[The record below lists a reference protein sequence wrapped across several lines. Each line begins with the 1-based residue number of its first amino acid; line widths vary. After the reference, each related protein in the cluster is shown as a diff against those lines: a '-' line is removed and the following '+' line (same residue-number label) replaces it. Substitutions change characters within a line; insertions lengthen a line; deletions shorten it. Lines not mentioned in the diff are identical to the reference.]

1 MRQHQTFILLSRCRG
16 LGDSVRLIIIDKTPI
31 LLLKVMVCPEV
42 IKNTHFIPIGR
53 TELSIGNGK
62 PIVVCVII
70 KELLRTIVI
79 ANFIALGK
87 FMIGLVDGQ
96 KQKQFTVGSIHIG
109 IILLI
114 MTNGGMLLVNTGQE
128 KKWNNIGQNIIGEN
142 NQDGV

>member
-1 MRQHQTFILLSRCRG
+1 MPW

-31 LLLKVMVCPEV
+31 LLLKVIVCQEV

-53 TELSIGNGK
+53 MGLSTGNDK
-62 PIVVCVII
+62 PTVVCAII
-70 KELLRTIVI
+70 EEPLRINTI
-79 ANFIALGK
+79 ADFIALGK

-96 KQKQFTVGSIHIG
+96 GQRQFTLGSIHIG
-109 IILLI
+109 SIFLIL
-114 MTNGGMLLVNTGQE
+114 TNGGMLLVNFRQE